1 MELQGY
7 MRKAAVAKYLG
18 VTLQTVSNL
27 MRQKKLPFHK
37 LSRKLVL
44 FRLRDIDAAMD
55 KLRAGQYDHE

>member
-7 MRKAAVAKYLG
+7 MRKAAVAEYLG
-18 VTLQTVSNL
+18 VTVQTVSKL

-37 LSRKLVL
+37 LSHKLVL

-55 KLRAGQYDHE
+55 KFERREAGE